1 MALGESVFTKSLN
14 LGKDRLGKFA
24 LVAARQHAVDDSSM
38 KGVESAFASPGGH
51 RTAQLIGLAR
61 GEPGREDGDL
71 HHLFLKNRDPERAL
85 ERRTDFVARIVD
97 PLQSL
102 ATAQVRVNHAAL
114 DRTRPD
120 DGDLDHEIV
129 EAAWP
134 QARQHRHLR
143 PRFDLKHPDRIAA

>member
-1 MALGESVFTKSLN
+1 MRSAAAVFGILLAASPAFAQNAAERGEQ
-14 LGKDRLGKFA
+14 
-24 LVAARQHAVDDSSM
+24 ARQI
-38 KGVESAFASPGGH
+38 ERQLEQE
-51 RTAQLIGLAR
+51 RT
-61 GEPGREDGDL
+61 
-71 HHLFLKNRDPERAL
+71 RAGTL
-85 ERRTDFVARIVD
+85 ERRADFVARIVD